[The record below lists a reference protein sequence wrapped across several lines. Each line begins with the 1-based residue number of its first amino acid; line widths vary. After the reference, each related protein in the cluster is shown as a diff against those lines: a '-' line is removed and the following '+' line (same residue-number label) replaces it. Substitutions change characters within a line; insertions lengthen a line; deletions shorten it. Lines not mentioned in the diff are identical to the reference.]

1 MTPSPHSQPDWDR
14 LFDTAAAQEG
24 LFTTQQAAAAGYS
37 PQLIAHHLRA
47 RRMLRVR
54 RGVYRIV
61 HFPAGDH
68 EDLAAVWLWS
78 QQEGVFSHQ
87 TALALHNLS
96 DLLPAQLHLTLPI
109 GWRSRRLRVPE
120 GVLLHFGDIEAHN
133 RAWVGPVPVTAPLR
147 TLEDCAAAH
156 LQPDLL
162 RDAARSAVAR
172 GLVARSE
179 LAAVEAALAPFGG
192 LRPTRGRSKTRRPPT
207 P

>member
-1 MTPSPHSQPDWDR
+1 
-14 LFDTAAAQEG
+14 
-24 LFTTQQAAAAGYS
+24 
-37 PQLIAHHLRA
+37 
-47 RRMLRVR
+47 MLRIR

-96 DLLPAQLHLTLPI
+96 DLLPAQLHLTLPVV
-109 GWRSRRLRVPE
+109 WRARRLRVPE
-120 GVLLHFGDIEAHN
+120 GVELHFGDLEE
-133 RAWVGPVPVTAPLR
+133 RERERVWVGPVPETAPLR

-162 RDAARSAVAR
+162 RDAARSALAR
-172 GLVARSE
+172 GLVSRGD
-179 LAAVEAALAPFGG
+179 LAAVEAALAAFGG
-192 LRPTRGRSKTRRPPT
+192 LGP
-207 P
+207 

>member
-1 MTPSPHSQPDWDR
+1 MATAPHNPPDWDQ
-14 LFDTAAAQEG
+14 LFETAAAQDG
-24 LFTTQQAAAAGYS
+24 LFTTRQAAAAGYS

-47 RRMLRVR
+47 RRMLRIR

-96 DLLPAQLHLTLPI
+96 DLLPSQLHLTLPL

-120 GVLLHFGDIEAHN
+120 GVVLHFGDLAEQE
-133 RAWVGPVPVTAPLR
+133 RVWVGPVPVTAPLR

-162 RDAARSAVAR
+162 RDAARSALSR
-172 GLVARSE
+172 GLVSRGD
-179 LAAVEAALAPFGG
+179 LAAVEAALAASGG
-192 LRPTRGRSKTRRPPT
+192 LE
-207 P
+207 